1 MTTDYIAFFEVETIG
16 AIVPIS
22 QENYKSVLQ
31 EYTYMLRS
39 SEDDKELSEKRFDEL
54 THAWDDAI
62 GKSREFFFELSGK
75 ADILVKNIRED
86 EATIKRCK
94 NTIELIELFAKI
106 RGWE

>member
-39 SEDDKELSEKRFDEL
+39 SEDDKELSEK
-54 THAWDDAI
+54 
-62 GKSREFFFELSGK
+62 
-75 ADILVKNIRED
+75 
-86 EATIKRCK
+86 
-94 NTIELIELFAKI
+94 
-106 RGWE
+106 